1 MTETLEMFAE
11 ESYRKPTYLWE
22 DSLVQLLAWLGDRQ
36 GCRLKTQEGLSALRC
51 LESFSKE
58 ESLICSLR
66 MSKDSYLTT
75 MEEVLESSSSPWMR
89 WGMTVNGKCLTLQTS
104 ESHNT
109 EKESSLLDIL
119 EENPDQKY
127 FLSEEKE
134 KKILEEVQRELDPS
148 LHQIESTSDKGEEE

>member
-1 MTETLEMFAE
+1 MAETLEMFAE
-11 ESYRKPTYLWE
+11 ESYQKPSCLWE
-22 DSLVQLLAWLGDRQ
+22 DSLVRLLVWLEDEQ
-36 GCRLKTQEGLSALRC
+36 GCQLKTQEGLSALRC

-66 MSKDSYLTT
+66 MLKDSYLTT

-89 WGMTVNGKCLTLQTS
+89 WGMTVNGKCLTLQTL

-109 EKESSLLDIL
+109 EKESFLLEIL
-119 EENPDQKY
+119 EGNPDQKY

-134 KKILEEVQRELDPS
+134 LKLLEKLEQESEQS
-148 LHQIESTSDKGEEE
+148 LLQTDWRNDNEEEG